1 MVVAVECTNW
11 IFQNVCFLQISL
23 IYHHHLKKSNMD
35 KVSTHKPIVA
45 SLVFEIFCDVFTERK
60 SLYHL
65 SNEAVYRLAKNVS
78 KWLINDEAGDPL
90 GLYQ

>member
-1 MVVAVECTNW
+1 
-11 IFQNVCFLQISL
+11 
-23 IYHHHLKKSNMD
+23 MD

-65 SNEAVYRLAKNVS
+65 SNEADYRLAKKKTVS